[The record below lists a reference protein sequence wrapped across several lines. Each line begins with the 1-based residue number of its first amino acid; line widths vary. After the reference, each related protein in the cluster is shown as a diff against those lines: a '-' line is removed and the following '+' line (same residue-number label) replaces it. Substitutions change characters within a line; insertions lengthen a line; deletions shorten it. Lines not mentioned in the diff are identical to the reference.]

1 LVLPLILSPEN
12 KISVLNCSYSEI
24 YYLINNLLKLN
35 LKIMK
40 TLIAG
45 AIIAAFFFCACKSKS
60 DADDSGNYAAIFSQK
75 IKQVALNADKAL
87 GRGEVD
93 SAYKDCTADFTEYG
107 NGESKTTRN
116 LDSTK
121 AYMKLFVRAF
131 PDFKGEN
138 LHAYA
143 DSNTVV
149 VTGDWSGTFKNQF
162 RDLPPTGKSFKL
174 PEADI
179 FIFNKDGKITAHK
192 SVQSETAYLYQL
204 GIPLPASN

>member
-1 LVLPLILSPEN
+1 MK
-12 KISVLNCSYSEI
+12 KIITCMAMVACFLY
-24 YYLINNLLKLN
+24 
-35 LKIMK
+35 
-40 TLIAG
+40 
-45 AIIAAFFFCACKSKS
+45 ACKNKS
-60 DADDSGNYAAIFSQK
+60 DADNSGNYAAIFSQK

-93 SAYKDCTADFTEYG
+93 SAYKDCTADFVEYG
-107 NGESKTTRN
+107 NGESKTTKN

-121 AYMKLFVRAF
+121 AYMKQFVTAF
-131 PDFKGEN
+131 PNYKGDN

-149 VTGDWSGTFKNQF
+149 VTGDWSGTFTNPF
-162 RDLPPTGKSFKL
+162 RDLPPTQRSFKV

-179 FIFNKDGKITAHK
+179 FTFNKDGKITAHK

-204 GIPLPASN
+204 GIPLPTNN